1 MQQEYDI
8 EVGNGGAC
16 VWESLLHRLRGDIT
30 VVCLDTMSIT
40 VKEILKMTAVK
51 EHFNH
56 AARRKVAQPVVLHT

>member
-16 VWESLLHRLRGDIT
+16 VGESLLHRLRGDIT

-40 VKEILKMTAVK
+40 VKEILGA
-51 EHFNH
+51 
-56 AARRKVAQPVVLHT
+56 L